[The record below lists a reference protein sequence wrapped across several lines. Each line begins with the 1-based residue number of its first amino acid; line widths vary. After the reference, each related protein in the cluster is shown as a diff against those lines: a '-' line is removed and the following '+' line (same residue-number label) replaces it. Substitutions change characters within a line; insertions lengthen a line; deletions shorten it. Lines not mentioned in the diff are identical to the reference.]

1 MNDSV
6 TIRVTL
12 SYRMRSGWI
21 HTPSDSFTSPSGP
34 SGYLGQ
40 LHQPPPSKSG
50 RGGGAPKANR
60 SPVEEQNEFHDATTD
75 QFWISF

>member
-40 LHQPPPSKSG
+40 LHQPPPS
-50 RGGGAPKANR
+50 NR
-60 SPVEEQNEFHDATTD
+60 VAVEEHPKPIARQ
-75 QFWISF
+75 